1 MLELL
6 TGPHPYPQSR
16 HDHCFDPLPVWL
28 CLCYLSLSVRGTS
41 LALSNHFFDR

>member
-6 TGPHPYPQSR
+6 TGAHPLPQSR

-28 CLCYLSLSVRGTS
+28 CLCHLSLTVHSNS
-41 LALSNHFFDR
+41 LALSDRFFDR